1 MQKCSCKNAAA
12 RDCYFLSAKDVHHGT
27 DVPAAV
33 IGILQYLNLRKV
45 VKPKY
50 NVFQETYVALIE
62 KNNTS
67 LNPLKLCK
75 LSCVC

>member
-1 MQKCSCKNAAA
+1 MQLP
-12 RDCYFLSAKDVHHGT
+12 DCYLVSAKDVLHGT
-27 DVPAAV
+27 DVTAAV

-50 NVFQETYVALIE
+50 NVFQQTLVALIE

-67 LNPLKLCK
+67 LNLLKLCK
-75 LSCVC
+75 LSCAC